1 MEAERLYTKQPSRT
15 IQQKRGGE
23 GALEMV
29 DNRPAGILQAMSEH
43 PIQKQSVIQMQ
54 NILDTERVDL
64 SIYGKEKLNKIIL
77 CGDSFI
83 SGVHQEIMC
92 EFEKSVSPTSKM
104 YLRFS
109 RNNAKDTAMVTNE
122 KRLND
127 LKSKKIDT
135 NVDAALQVFCETH
148 NLWPKYDQ
156 ADCQLFAQKIFSN
169 ITGESFEN
177 DDDYDFM

>member
-1 MEAERLYTKQPSRT
+1 MEAERLYTRQPSRT

-29 DNRPAGILQAMSEH
+29 DNRPAGILQAMSER

-54 NILDTERVDL
+54 NILDTERVYL

-77 CGDSFI
+77 CGDSFT

-92 EFEKSVSPTSKM
+92 KFEKSDSPSCKM

-122 KRLND
+122 MRLNK
-127 LKSKKIDT
+127 LKSNNIDIS
-135 NVDAALQVFCETH
+135 VDTALQVFLGTH
-148 NLWPKYDQ
+148 YLWPTYDL
-156 ADCQLFAQKIFSN
+156 ADCQLFAQKIFST
-169 ITGESFEN
+169 ITGEIFEN